1 MHCTW
6 KNVNIENLI
15 PNWERSSMSG
25 MPFILIHGWQLPIG
39 NESEISWKTSHQ
51 KSTISFNATKVE
63 KPKPL
68 TTDSNQYF
76 HLHNCYLQC
85 FYCHHVKRFQI
96 AVQMSLKKD
105 SMTLGESQILV
116 VAHVAVVVPEIV
128 LKVEK
133 LLAHAFVLLVSAHYQ
148 ALSF

>member
-1 MHCTW
+1 M
-6 KNVNIENLI
+6 E
-15 PNWERSSMSG
+15 
-25 MPFILIHGWQLPIG
+25 QLPIK
-39 NESEISWKTSHQ
+39 SEQ
-51 KSTISFNATKVE
+51 VFPLNATKVG

-68 TTDSNQYF
+68 TTDSNQCF

-85 FYCHHVKRFQI
+85 CYCHHVKRLQS
-96 AVQMSLKKD
+96 AVQMFLDND
-105 SMTLGESQILV
+105 SMTIRESQILV